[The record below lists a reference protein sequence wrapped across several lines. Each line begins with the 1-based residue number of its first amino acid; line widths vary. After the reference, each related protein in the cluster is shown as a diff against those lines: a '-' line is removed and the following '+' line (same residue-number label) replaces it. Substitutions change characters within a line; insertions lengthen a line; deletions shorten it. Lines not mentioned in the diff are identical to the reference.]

1 MPMFETS
8 TASGP
13 RPNNT
18 GKHDMNT
25 FANIDVNKLA
35 SSKQF
40 NGVCAHYTNII
51 AKAQS
56 LTQAES
62 YILYKRMRGAIG
74 HYFGTVLESRMT
86 HGDAQVAFAS
96 TTVPSEI
103 MTLIKIKDQKP
114 TAQEAPK
121 KAGRPKGSKN
131 KAKPEPEIEA
141 YKSKNFQA
149 CESEGCAENSVAKDL
164 DARVLELETKVT
176 TLDSKLDAILNIL
189 QAK

>member
-8 TASGP
+8 TAFGP

-51 AKAQS
+51 AKAQG

-86 HGDAQVAFAS
+86 HGDAQVAFSA

-121 KAGRPKGSKN
+121 KVGRPKGSKN
-131 KAKPEPEIEA
+131 KAQPEAKPLA
-141 YKSKNFQA
+141 AVKN
-149 CESEGCAENSVAKDL
+149 NDL
-164 DARVLELETKVT
+164 DSRVAQLETKVT

>member
-1 MPMFETS
+1 
-8 TASGP
+8 
-13 RPNNT
+13 
-18 GKHDMNT
+18 MNT

-51 AKAQS
+51 AKAQG

-86 HGDAQVAFAS
+86 HGDVQTAFAS

-103 MTLIKIKDQKP
+103 MTLIKIKEKPTAQKP

-121 KAGRPKGSKN
+121 KVGRPKGSKN
-131 KAKPEPEIEA
+131 KAQPEAKPLAAI
-141 YKSKNFQA
+141 KN
-149 CESEGCAENSVAKDL
+149 NDL
-164 DARVLELETKVT
+164 DARVAQ
-176 TLDSKLDAILNIL
+176 LDAILNIL

>member
-8 TASGP
+8 TAFGP

-114 TAQEAPK
+114 TAQKPTAQEAPK
-121 KAGRPKGSKN
+121 KVGRPKGSKN
-131 KAKPEPEIEA
+131 KAQPEAKPLA
-141 YKSKNFQA
+141 AVKN
-149 CESEGCAENSVAKDL
+149 NDL

-176 TLDSKLDAILNIL
+176 TLDNKIDAILNIL

>member
-1 MPMFETS
+1 
-8 TASGP
+8 
-13 RPNNT
+13 
-18 GKHDMNT
+18 MNT

-74 HYFGTVLESRMT
+74 HYFGAVLESRMT

-103 MTLIKIKDQKP
+103 MTLIKIKEKP

-131 KAKPEPEIEA
+131 KAKPEQEIEA
-141 YKSKNFQA
+141 YIQRTSKPVKAVKVVQK
-149 CESEGCAENSVAKDL
+149 NSVAKDL